1 MNILIR
7 KAVIFEPGSS
17 LNGKSKDILIVNG
30 AIARIADHIDDQADQ
45 VIAQPGLCTSPGWVD
60 VFAHFCDPGY
70 EFKETLQSGANAA
83 AAGGYTHVLILP
95 NTNPVIHNKLSSRV

>member
-30 AIARIADHIDDQADQ
+30 SVARIADHIDELTDQ
-45 VIAQPGLCTSPGWVD
+45 VIEQPGLCASPGWVD
-60 VFAHFCDPGY
+60 VFGGNIGRGTPLGD
-70 EFKETLQSGANAA
+70 GA
-83 AAGGYTHVLILP
+83 
-95 NTNPVIHNKLSSRV
+95 LSTSCG